1 MTEIDDHVHECEIS
15 FTRSQVYGLLARI
28 FSSSD
33 QVLDNTLL
41 RDLGRVTSET
51 SDYVELDDD
60 LACIKEAI
68 RAIAPT
74 VREMN
79 QEYTRLF
86 SKGEAPP
93 YECSYVPSSRVTH
106 ELADISGF
114 FLAFGV
120 QPKGERQDNLSSEL
134 EFMSFLCL
142 KESIAQSNQMLE
154 EAKICRDAQTK
165 FLTDHLGRWIGVHHR
180 LVTDKTNFPIYP
192 LLVGL
197 VHKIVT
203 RDASYLGARIDE
215 IIEVPID
222 EAQDLPGCGI
232 GSNSIC

>member
-60 LACIKEAI
+60 LTRIKEAI

-86 SKGEAPP
+86 SKGEAPLTNALTYP
-93 YECSYVPSSRVTH
+93 HPESHMNLLISRV
-106 ELADISGF
+106 
-114 FLAFGV
+114 
-120 QPKGERQDNLSSEL
+120 
-134 EFMSFLCL
+134 SF
-142 KESIAQSNQMLE
+142 
-154 EAKICRDAQTK
+154 
-165 FLTDHLGRWIGVHHR
+165 
-180 LVTDKTNFPIYP
+180 
-192 LLVGL
+192 
-197 VHKIVT
+197 
-203 RDASYLGARIDE
+203 
-215 IIEVPID
+215 
-222 EAQDLPGCGI
+222 
-232 GSNSIC
+232 